1 MSSIGSRHQGC
12 VDGLVRLLFEVAGRD
27 YIDRVQ
33 GPVRLNERSEL
44 QPDLALLKARPDFYS
59 RGHPTPGDVLLLFD
73 VWETSADYDREVKLP
88 LYTAAAIA
96 EVWIVDLGAQT
107 VEAHADP
114 RGNAYETV
122 AAARRGQSV
131 ASRIVPGLS
140 LAPDD
145 ILR

>member
-1 MSSIGSRHQGC
+1 M
-12 VDGLVRLLFEVAGRD
+12 
-27 YIDRVQ
+27 
-33 GPVRLNERSEL
+33 
-44 QPDLALLKARPDFYS
+44 
-59 RGHPTPGDVLLLFD
+59 
-73 VWETSADYDREVKLP
+73 KLP
-88 LYTAAAIA
+88 LYAAAAIA

-131 ASRIVPGLS
+131 ASRIELGLS

-145 ILR
+145 ILG